1 MLKLR
6 LELIRLRNLCLL
18 SLALIHL
25 NVQGAKRRARRRER
39 ERRRVGN
46 NPVASTAYLGVRE
59 QEQQYVIPSFRGSRV
74 LLRDIKLEY
83 SDYDSSL
90 VIST

>member
-1 MLKLR
+1 MTEGEKLGDADAEADVQLSKLPR
-6 LELIRLRNLCLL
+6 HPCLL

-59 QEQQYVIPSFRGSRV
+59 QEQQYVIPEGQ
-74 LLRDIKLEY
+74 
-83 SDYDSSL
+83 
-90 VIST
+90 